1 MAKPEGKVT
10 LKIPRQLYDNLQD
23 IIGDSGFNSVTDFV
37 VYCLRDIV
45 YTTKQSKEKKLS
57 NKEIDS
63 VRERLKS
70 LGYLD

>member
-10 LKIPRQLYDNLQD
+10 LKIPRQLYDNLQGV
-23 IIGDSGFNSVTDFV
+23 IKDSGFNSVTDFA

-45 YTTKQSKEKKLS
+45 YTTKQSKEKKLT
-57 NKEIDS
+57 NKEMDS

-70 LGYLD
+70 LGYLE